1 MLFGCC
7 GATVFFS
14 RGARVL
20 GLSLGHCGEPFVY
33 DCTAE
38 TREADAGDSDEIVAF
53 AFSPS
58 GTYLAVSADN
68 KQLILFRTRPWQCL
82 SVRYAVRRSTSLAI
96 TAGEDQILLAD
107 KSGDVYS
114 FSIQD
119 PQRPGQLQLGH
130 LSMLL
135 AVVVSPEDRFV
146 ITADRDEKIRVSL
159 LEQPYTIEA
168 FCLGHHEFV
177 SELCIPP
184 NHPQLLLSGSGDGTI
199 RLWEYQSGMELDCF
213 KMSEIQASGCQK
225 ARCAVVRIVHC
236 KQGDNFAVLC
246 DDFSSVHIF
255 KLDVVAQ
262 KLNHLHTITVRQ
274 RAWDIAFD
282 DISGLWI
289 LDGEMVVVY
298 QPQDG
303 HWQHIPEHPDQQ
315 KMEEAIH
322 ANWEELQGS
331 ATANSYSSL
340 YKVTVDNIAQYQSKK
355 KLRVHQRQKKRT
367 MEIGQMDGHSKR
379 AKGCE
384 G

>member
-7 GATVFFS
+7 GAALFFS

-119 PQRPGQLQLGH
+119 PQSPGQLQLGH

-168 FCLGHHEFV
+168 FCLGHREFV

-184 NHPQLLLSGSGDGTI
+184 NYPQLLLSGSGDGTI

-246 DDFSSVHIF
+246 DDFLGKDNLSIKKE
-255 KLDVVAQ
+255 KLM
-262 KLNHLHTITVRQ
+262 IGYSCRQ
-274 RAWDIAFD
+274 
-282 DISGLWI
+282 SKELSCTT
-289 LDGEMVVVY
+289 E
-298 QPQDG
+298 
-303 HWQHIPEHPDQQ
+303 HIPEHPDQQ

-322 ANWEELQGS
+322 ANWEELRGS

-340 YKVTVDNIAQYQSKK
+340 YKMTVDNVAQYQLKK
-355 KLRVHQRQKKRT
+355 ELRVHQRQNKRT
-367 MEIGQMDGHSKR
+367 METGQMDGHSKR
-379 AKGCE
+379 ARM
-384 G
+384 

>member
-1 MLFGCC
+1 MSPLSDSGTKRLGFGAGRTEEAKEWCTAVPIKPTAHALGERGLVVMLFGCC

-20 GLSLGHCGEPFVY
+20 GLSLGHRGEPFVY

-38 TREADAGDSDEIVAF
+38 T
-53 AFSPS
+53 
-58 GTYLAVSADN
+58 
-68 KQLILFRTRPWQCL
+68 
-82 SVRYAVRRSTSLAI
+82 RYAVRRSTSLAI

-168 FCLGHHEFV
+168 FCLGHREFV

-236 KQGDNFAVLC
+236 KQRDNFAVLC

-303 HWQHIPEHPDQQ
+303 HWQHTPEHPDQQ
-315 KMEEAIH
+315 KMEEAIR
-322 ANWEELQGS
+322 ANWEELRGS

-340 YKVTVDNIAQYQSKK
+340 YKMTVDNVAQYQSKK